1 MNFRRID
8 ANQFTATG
16 YKGGRKVTWCR
27 VFTGNGL
34 MGGGIAFSANENIGH
49 GGFNENLSI
58 AADSEGMYLH
68 PLGMAIRQTSGRL
81 TFEGAAELYWEMF
94 VDGLRR

>member
-1 MNFRRID
+1 MKLQTLKNAVRLGRRECFVQGASCVLED
-8 ANQFTATG
+8 YPSPRG
-16 YKGGRKVTWCR
+16 S
-27 VFTGNGL
+27 GL
-34 MGGGIAFSANENIGH
+34 
-49 GGFNENLSI
+49 
-58 AADSEGMYLH
+58 DGMYLR